1 MPSPHQPDVSVV
13 LPTWNGAKYLSQ
25 SIESVLHQEGVTKE
39 LIVVDDASYDYTPG
53 ICARYVEEYPD
64 IIRYFR
70 NETQQ
75 KLPTC
80 LNIGFSRANG
90 KAWTWTSDD
99 NYYRNNALNTMYKAL
114 LSTKSDV
121 VYAGVTDINEN
132 DRVLGINPT
141 VHRDPGML
149 TRQNAVHACFLFEPR
164 VYHQL
169 GGYDPSLFGGED
181 WDFWL
186 RAYLHGSRFHYIDK
200 QLYCYRVHAHSVTQM
215 NRPECLRAWSRI
227 IWKNR
232 LYRKYPNALAMW
244 LKATLA

>member
-121 VYAGVTDINEN
+121 VYAGVTDINEESFEAFSHWCLVGCALVREGWTKRAN
-132 DRVLGINPT
+132 ECPSQKRRPR
-141 VHRDPGML
+141 HR
-149 TRQNAVHACFLFEPR
+149 
-164 VYHQL
+164 
-169 GGYDPSLFGGED
+169 GY
-181 WDFWL
+181 
-186 RAYLHGSRFHYIDK
+186 RK
-200 QLYCYRVHAHSVTQM
+200 
-215 NRPECLRAWSRI
+215 WSR
-227 IWKNR
+227 
-232 LYRKYPNALAMW
+232 
-244 LKATLA
+244 